1 MPKRRRKNPPPI
13 EAAVRPTGRVNQDFE
28 TLKRALLMQCMFLLI
43 WEETLKQ
50 QPILTQSTPQST
62 ETEQPSMGEENIR
75 ETEVSRDSDII
86 KIESDEESD
95 KETILYLE

>member
-13 EAAVRPTGRVNQDFE
+13 EAAVQPTGRVNQDFE

-50 QPILTQSTPQST
+50 QTTPTQST
-62 ETEQPSMGEENIR
+62 ETEQPTMGEENLC

-95 KETILYLE
+95 KETILYRE

>member
-1 MPKRRRKNPPPI
+1 MPKRRRTNPPPI
-13 EAAVRPTGRVNQDFE
+13 EATVQPTGRVNQDFE
-28 TLKRALLMQCMFLLI
+28 ELKRTLLIQCMFLLI
-43 WEETLKQ
+43 WEERLKQ
-50 QPILTQSTPQST
+50 QNITTQSTPQST